1 MFVTA
6 NQFGVFVVCFSIGG
20 VCGALFSIS
29 ALFKF
34 VIKSVKVSWIF
45 DVFAFILT
53 SVIYV
58 YTSHKLNFP
67 NYRAYMTVGVFVGI
81 FVYLKSF
88 HILLAKINKKAYN
101 ILKRKKVK
109 TKDDRCK
116 NKKVDSRYNGGG
128 SIVGGNANVN
138 IALSTYKHKFR
149 KKSAGRIK

>member
-6 NQFGVFVVCFSIGG
+6 NQFGVFVACFSIGG

-34 VIKSVKVSWIF
+34 VIKSVKLSWIF

-88 HILLAKINKKAYN
+88 HILLAKSTKKIYN
-101 ILKRKKVK
+101 IIK
-109 TKDDRCK
+109 TKIAKVRHDRIK
-116 NKKVDSRYNGGG
+116 DKKVDSGGDSRCGAFNRNTFDDNGLPTHIGKCG
-128 SIVGGNANVN
+128 KEA
-138 IALSTYKHKFR
+138 H
-149 KKSAGRIK
+149 